1 MIITDLI
8 APISELLGRQAS
20 KRPQALAFR
29 DKDRS
34 VSYGELAERTARI
47 ASHLQANGVGP
58 GDRVAI
64 HLPNSVDWVEA
75 CLGIVRAGAVAV
87 PISFDATVDEIAYRI
102 DDAQCVA
109 AFAREQRRDV
119 LRQASGS
126 IAVMTFEN
134 GKGAAVAEDGAG
146 PAPLD
151 PLDIERPAFI
161 VYTSGTTGRAK
172 GVVLSLQSMLWVTA
186 ACWAPVAGLNAD
198 DYVLNA
204 LPLYHS
210 YALNLAVVSIVAT
223 GASEYLMEN
232 FSTSRLAEVL
242 AQEPITLLPGVPTVF
257 HYMLERAKE
266 DGRRTLSHVRIC
278 LSAGAVLPGPL
289 NQEFESWFGVK
300 LLDGYGITETS
311 TMVTI
316 NTPGGGRFM
325 GSCGLPLPGLA
336 TRIVDHD
343 DRDVAPGGEGELIVR
358 GPNVMLGYHDN
369 PEATAAALRDG
380 WYRTGD
386 LARADRFG
394 FLSIT
399 GRLKEIIIRGG
410 QNIAPVEVEE
420 AIFAHESV
428 LDCAV
433 VGIPHEFL
441 GEVPVA
447 FVIPREGHRLD
458 EEAILA
464 HCRTRLSGY
473 KNPQAVHVVAAIPR
487 TGSGK
492 VQRFKLK
499 QLLSEN

>member
-8 APISELLGRQAS
+8 APIGELLRRQADE
-20 KRPQALAFR
+20 RPQALAFR

-34 VSYGELAERTARI
+34 VTYGELARRTARI
-47 ASHLQANGVGP
+47 ASHLQASGVGP

-87 PISFDATVDEIAYRI
+87 PISFEATLDEIAYRI
-102 DDAQCVA
+102 NDAQCVA
-109 AFAREQRRDV
+109 AFAREQKRDILSQV
-119 LRQASGS
+119 SS
-126 IAVMTFEN
+126 TVTVMAFEN
-134 GKGAAVAEDGAG
+134 GQGAATAEGEAG

-151 PLDIERPAFI
+151 PLDIEQPTFI
-161 VYTSGTTGRAK
+161 IYTSGTTGRAK

-186 ACWAPVAGLNAD
+186 ACWAPVAGLTAD

-223 GASEYLMEN
+223 GASEYLMES

-266 DGRRTLSHVRIC
+266 EGRRTLSQVRIC

-316 NTPGGGRFM
+316 NTPRGGRFM

-336 TRIVDHD
+336 TRIVDLD
-343 DRDVAPGGEGELIVR
+343 DRDVAPGREGELIVR

-386 LARADRFG
+386 LARSDRFG

-433 VGIPHEFL
+433 VGAPHEFL

-447 FVIPREGHRLD
+447 FVIPREGSSL
-458 EEAILA
+458 EEGQIIE
-464 HCRTRLSGY
+464 HCRSRLSSY
-473 KNPQAVHVVAAIPR
+473 KVPHAVHVVLEIPR

-492 VQRFKLK
+492 VQRFKLR
-499 QLLSEN
+499 QLLER